1 MSRCFGYSNKE
12 IEYLKSRDPVLG
24 KYIDTVG
31 MIKRQTDPDIFKS
44 LISSI
49 ISQQISIKAALTV
62 EEKFINLVGKVNPN
76 NINKVDVEAIQQCG
90 MSLRKAGYIKG
101 IAEDAINKT
110 VDFDNLVNLSDEEV
124 IKELIKLK
132 GVGEW
137 TAQMLLIH
145 SLERPDVVS
154 FKDLAIRRGMM
165 KLYNLSTLSLEEFY
179 EYKKKYSPYGTVAS
193 LYLWHISK

>member
-1 MSRCFGYSNKE
+1 
-12 IEYLKSRDPVLG
+12 
-24 KYIDTVG
+24 
-31 MIKRQTDPDIFKS
+31 
-44 LISSI
+44 
-49 ISQQISIKAALTV
+49 
-62 EEKFINLVGKVNPN
+62 
-76 NINKVDVEAIQQCG
+76 CG

-101 IAEDAINKT
+101 SAKAAVDKT
-110 VDFDNLVNLSDEEV
+110 IDFDNLVNLSDEEV